1 MDNLG
6 ISQKFDFAGNKVR
19 RSLDISGTEYT
30 AFLPRL
36 RGIEDPE
43 KNYFVSY
50 LGSERETYIAPSS
63 RRVTYID
70 LFSGGGGLSLGVN
83 QSFNLFG
90 FKPKCLAAVDMDAA
104 VGFT

>member
-19 RSLDISGTEYT
+19 RSLDIWTEYT

-43 KNYFVSY
+43 KNYFVFI
-50 LGSERETYIAPSS
+50 R
-63 RRVTYID
+63 
-70 LFSGGGGLSLGVN
+70 
-83 QSFNLFG
+83 Q
-90 FKPKCLAAVDMDAA
+90 
-104 VGFT
+104 